1 MKNIYLIRHSGPF
14 IEIDNYSDY
23 KNVPWNDYN
32 RNMILSPE
40 GEDNAKALTSVED
53 FKNLDLIYSAD
64 SYRAIGTAKYIADI
78 NNKKIIL
85 DSRINERELG
95 VDTISELPDNFSNDS
110 FVNKDIKYKNG
121 ESLNEVDSRFNSFMN
136 EILNKEENN
145 IALFIHGMLMLSYLQ
160 NNFEFEFDGKRLK
173 LSFNDNVIYDNEMKT
188 PMAFKIIFDNNN
200 NIVDIKSIY

>member
-188 PMAFKIIFDNNN
+188 PMVFKIVFDNNN